1 MSFCRTLV
9 DEWVRAG
16 VTDAVVAPGSRST
29 PLALAVF
36 ERLRCTVMLD
46 ERSAAFCALGMG
58 LATGRPSV
66 LVCTSGTAATH
77 FYGAVVEASLSCVPL
92 IVCTADRPPELQSV
106 GAPQTI
112 DQTHLYGDAVR
123 WFAEPGPSDTL
134 DPAMWRSLAARAFLE
149 TSGRHPGPVHL
160 NLAFREP
167 LIESDQPLPS
177 GRSNDLPW
185 HGCAPISH
193 PVAPPS
199 EIAAMCH
206 NAQRP
211 LIVAGHDGSNDL
223 DLDGVPIIGDHRGT
237 LPHNVAHADLLIRS
251 DHFCKGHK
259 PDLIIRSGMP
269 PASKALHTWL
279 DSLAVPQ
286 LVIQP
291 NGAWID
297 PSRQAVWYSSG
308 RTALTLRG
316 ESGWLDSWTSKAAVA
331 SSTIAAV
338 LAAKRAL
345 VEPVIARA
353 VLATCSPRSK
363 LVVSSSMPI
372 RDIEAFA
379 EPRVD
384 VQVYA
389 NRGANGIDGLI
400 STARGIAQS
409 GAPTTL
415 LLGDLAFLHDS
426 NGLLGLAESNLDLTI
441 VIVDNNGGGIFSLLP
456 QRDVLDTA
464 TFEALF
470 GTPQSVSLETLLRAH
485 EIQAVRV
492 DTPPALAEEL
502 KAASDIHGPRAVIA
516 TTCRDDNVVVHN
528 ELIAAVAEALDAN

>member
-77 FYGAVVEASLSCVPL
+77 FYGAVIEASLACVPL

-112 DQTHLYGDAVR
+112 DQTRLYGDAVR

-134 DPAMWRSLAARAFLE
+134 DPTVWRSLAARAFLE
-149 TSGRHPGPVHL
+149 ASGHHPGPVHL

-167 LIESDQPLPS
+167 LIEPKEPLPS

-185 HGCAPISH
+185 HGILPLSH
-193 PVAPPS
+193 AAAPPS
-199 EIAAMCH
+199 DIAAMCRR
-206 NAQRP
+206 ALRP
-211 LIVAGHDGSNDL
+211 LVVAGHDGSSDL
-223 DLDGVPIIGDHRGT
+223 DLDGVPIIGDHRG
-237 LPHNVAHADLLIRS
+237 LLAHNVAHADLLVRS
-251 DHFCKGHK
+251 VHFRDTHE

-269 PASKALHTWL
+269 PASKELNAWL
-279 DSLAVPQ
+279 DSLPVPQ

-291 NGAWID
+291 SGAWID
-297 PSRQAVWYSSG
+297 PSRQAFWYSPE
-308 RTALTLRG
+308 RTSLALRG
-316 ESGWLDSWTSKAAVA
+316 ESGWLDSWTSNAKTA
-331 SSTIAAV
+331 SQTIANV
-338 LAAKRAL
+338 LATRPAL
-345 VEPVIARA
+345 VEPMIARS
-353 VLATCSPRSK
+353 VLASCTSGSK

-372 RDIEAFA
+372 RDMEAFA
-379 EPRVD
+379 EPRVN

-389 NRGANGIDGLI
+389 NRGVNGIDGVI
-400 STARGIAQS
+400 STARGVAYS
-409 GAPTTL
+409 GAPTTV

-426 NGLLGLAESNLDLTI
+426 NGLLGLAASDLDLTV

-456 QRDVLDTA
+456 QHDVLDST

-470 GTPQSVSLETLLRAH
+470 GTPQSVNLETLLQAH
-485 EIQAVRV
+485 EIQTVRV
-492 DTPPALAEEL
+492 DRPAALVEEL
-502 KAASDIHGPRAVIA
+502 NAATKSHGVRAVVA
-516 TTCRDDNVVVHN
+516 TTHRDDNVEIHN
-528 ELIAAVAEALDAN
+528 ELIAAVTKELDAN